1 MTLPLEEFIA
11 VIGKMERAHEVQALF
26 KKLPDQPLISSTP
39 EEYND
44 PVSATTYYQFFE
56 TGVECGFRSGI
67 FSFAHFLIQGN
78 EEYKSYQGKL
88 AGFDTASLD
97 HNAVKAHWGRPQQ
110 HGGGYLDSLI
120 GFVRPWMRYEM
131 PDHLV
136 RFEFSDDMRVYAVT
150 LMPEQN
156 SSL

>member
-1 MTLPLEEFIA
+1 MLN
-11 VIGKMERAHEVQALF
+11 GY
-26 KKLPDQPLISSTP
+26 P
-39 EEYND
+39 EEEELRRRILNQL
-44 PVSATTYYQFFE
+44 SWHAS
-56 TGVECGFRSGI
+56 SGI
-67 FSFAHFLIQGN
+67 
-78 EEYKSYQGKL
+78 
-88 AGFDTASLD
+88 DTASLD
-97 HNAVKAHWGRPQQ
+97 HNAVKARRGRPQQ